1 MDESSASFAFAA
13 LSQPHR
19 LEALRLLVKAGPDGM
34 AAGDIADALGAR
46 QNTMS
51 ANLAVLLRAGLVTN
65 MREGRI
71 IRYRADMERMRALIS
86 FLIMD
91 CCGGRPEHC
100 APLHDLLNPL
110 PVSQPNLCD
119 C

>member
-1 MDESSASFAFAA
+1 MDELSASFAFAA
-13 LSQPHR
+13 LSQPAR
-19 LEALRLLVKAGPDGM
+19 LEAFRLLVTAGPDGM

-65 MREGRI
+65 AREGRI
-71 IRYRADMERMRALIS
+71 IRYRADMARMRALVS
-86 FLIMD
+86 FLVLD
-91 CCGGRPEHC
+91 CCGGRPDQC
-100 APLHDLLNPL
+100 APLLDLLNSPTT
-110 PVSQPNLCD
+110 CD